1 MAPSAP
7 HWIEKDYSPR
17 RWFVFMIEGVLRG
30 LTDLEGVRVVL
41 LVEQDGFVVHAQPT
55 PLGLDSSVIESWNSL
70 AKKAPSDALS
80 TVVMEGGYLVL
91 KPIQQRVLM
100 TVCERSCNLGNVRRA
115 LQNLEWPS

>member
-17 RWFVFMIEGVLRG
+17 RWFAFMIEGVLRG
-30 LTDLEGVRVVL
+30 LTDIEGVRVVL

>member
-1 MAPSAP
+1 MAPSAL

-17 RWFVFMIEGVLRG
+17 RWFGFMIEGVLRG

-41 LVEQDGFVVHAQPT
+41 LVEQDGFVVHAQPA
-55 PLGLDSSVIESWNSL
+55 PLGIDSSVIESWNSL
-70 AKKAPSDALS
+70 AKKASSDALS

>member
-1 MAPSAP
+1 
-7 HWIEKDYSPR
+7 
-17 RWFVFMIEGVLRG
+17 MIEGVLRG

-55 PLGLDSSVIESWNSL
+55 PLGIDSSVIESWNSL
-70 AKKAPSDALS
+70 ANKAPSDALS